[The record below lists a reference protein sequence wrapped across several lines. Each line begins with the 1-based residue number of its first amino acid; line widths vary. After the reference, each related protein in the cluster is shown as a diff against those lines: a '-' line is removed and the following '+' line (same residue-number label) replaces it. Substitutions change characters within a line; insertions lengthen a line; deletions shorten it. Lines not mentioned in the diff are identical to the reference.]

1 MSSAMEQL
9 AAELAK
15 LSAEEWA
22 RLPEPQIDSVDWDAL
37 LTEVVDADQA
47 KKEESTSS
55 NETIAR
61 SKA

>member
-22 RLPEPQIDSVDWDAL
+22 RLPEPQIDGVDWDAL
-37 LTEVVDADQA
+37 LTEVVDANA
-47 KKEESTSS
+47 TSATVGCK
-55 NETIAR
+55 NIDDCR
-61 SKA
+61 RG